1 MRYVNN
7 MIFLISWIIGIAVG
21 IITTILNRDI
31 RTLNAIAGNLLF
43 YQLTITLTLTSFIGF
58 WGHVFKS
65 DMIADFIGWQKGS
78 FFQKELGYAELGQG
92 IAGLLCIWMGRE
104 FYLATIVILS
114 PLYVGATIVHIQ
126 EMIKSKNF
134 KPGNAF
140 IVIPDLLMPFTLILL
155 YYLSNI

>member
-1 MRYVNN
+1 

-21 IITTILNRDI
+21 IITTILNKDI
-31 RTLNAIAGNLLF
+31 RTLSAISGNLLF

-78 FFQKELGYAELGQG
+78 FFQKELGYAELGQAIGG
-92 IAGLLCIWMGRE
+92 ILCIWMGRE
-104 FYLATIVILS
+104 FYLATIAIMS
-114 PLYVGATIVHIQ
+114 PLYVGAAIVHIQ

-140 IVIPDLLMPFTLILL
+140 MVLPDLLMPFTLILL

>member
-1 MRYVNN
+1 

-21 IITTILNRDI
+21 IITTILNKDI
-31 RTLNAIAGNLLF
+31 RTLSAISENFLF

-78 FFQKELGYAELGQG
+78 FFQKELGYTELGQAIGG
-92 IAGLLCIWMGRE
+92 ILCIWMGRE
-104 FYLATIVILS
+104 FYLATIAIIT
-114 PLYVGATIVHIQ
+114 PLYVGAAIVHIQ

-140 IVIPDLLMPFTLILL
+140 MVLPDLLMPFTLILL

>member
-1 MRYVNN
+1 
-7 MIFLISWIIGIAVG
+7 MIFLISWIIGISVG
-21 IITTILNRDI
+21 IITTILNRDL
-31 RTLNAIAGNLLF
+31 RTLSAIAENFLF

-58 WGHVFKS
+58 LGHVFKS

-104 FYLATIVILS
+104 FYLATIVIVS
-114 PLYVGATIVHIQ
+114 PLYLGATIVHIQ
-126 EMIKSKNF
+126 EIIRSKNF

-140 IVIPDLLMPFTLILL
+140 QVIPDLLIPVSLIVL
-155 YYLSNI
+155 YYMSSF

>member
-1 MRYVNN
+1 

-21 IITTILNRDI
+21 IITTILNNDI
-31 RTLNAIAGNLLF
+31 RTLSTISNNLLF
-43 YQLTITLTLTSFIGF
+43 YQLTVTVTLASFIGF
-58 WGHVFKS
+58 WGHVFKC

-104 FYLATIVILS
+104 FYLATIVIIS
-114 PLYVGATIVHIQ
+114 PLYFGATIVHIQ
-126 EMIKSKNF
+126 EMISSKNF

-140 IVIPDLLMPFTLILL
+140 QVIPDLLIPFSLILL
-155 YYLSNI
+155 YYMSSF

>member
-1 MRYVNN
+1 
-7 MIFLISWIIGIAVG
+7 MIFIITWIIGIAFG
-21 IITTILNRDI
+21 IITTILNKDI
-31 RTLNAIAGNLLF
+31 RTLSAISGNLLF

-58 WGHVFKS
+58 LGHVFKS
-65 DMIADFIGWQKGS
+65 DIIADFIGWQKGS

-92 IAGLLCIWMGRE
+92 IAGFLCIWMGRE

-114 PLYVGATIVHIQ
+114 PLYIGAAIVHIQ

-140 IVIPDLLMPFTLILL
+140 MVIPDLLMPFTLILL
-155 YYLSNI
+155 YCLSNI

>member
-1 MRYVNN
+1 

-21 IITTILNRDI
+21 IITTILNKDI
-31 RTLNAIAGNLLF
+31 RTLSAISENFLF

-78 FFQKELGYAELGQG
+78 FFQKELGYAELGQAIG
-92 IAGLLCIWMGRE
+92 GLLCIGMGRE
-104 FYLATIVILS
+104 FYLATIAIVI
-114 PLYVGATIVHIQ
+114 PLYVGAAIVHIQ

-140 IVIPDLLMPFTLILL
+140 MVLPDLLMPLTLIVL
-155 YYLSNI
+155 YYLSNV

>member
-1 MRYVNN
+1 

>member
-1 MRYVNN
+1 
-7 MIFLISWIIGIAVG
+7 MIFLISWIIGISVG
-21 IITTILNRDI
+21 IITTILNKDI
-31 RTLNAIAGNLLF
+31 RTLNSIAGNLLF

-58 WGHVFKS
+58 LGHVFKS

-78 FFQKELGYAELGQG
+78 FFQKELGYAELGQAIG
-92 IAGLLCIWMGRE
+92 GLLCIWMGRE
-104 FYLATIVILS
+104 FYLATIAIIT
-114 PLYVGATIVHIQ
+114 PLYVGAAIVHIQ

-140 IVIPDLLMPFTLILL
+140 MVLPDLLMPFTLILL